1 MLRMTTT
8 AKIIASALVIT
19 VLLILPFSSGCAGP
33 QPLAKPVELTYS
45 NFFPPTH
52 LHSILAEQWIKE
64 VEKRTNNQVKITYYP
79 GGSLTPAAKIYDGV
93 VQGISDLGMS
103 ALAYTVGRFPASEL
117 IDMPHG
123 YPNGWVATKVANDF
137 YQKFKPAEFNDVQV
151 LYFHAHGPGVIF
163 TTKKPVRQLEDL
175 KGLVIRSTG
184 VGAKIVEALGA
195 RGYGAAQGEAYELMA
210 KNVVDGSYTPREV
223 LKGWKQAEVVK
234 YVTGCYDVG
243 NTTAMFV
250 VINKNKWNSLPASVQ
265 KAIME
270 VSQEWIEK
278 HGMVWDYYDEEAMK
292 YFKTFEGRELI
303 ELPKPEMARWVATAV
318 EPLINGYLKDKSA
331 QGLPAADYEKYLK
344 ERVSHWK
351 GKSPS
356 TAQSVDW
363 VKKELEPLAA
373 EKK

>member
-175 KGLVIRSTG
+175 KGLVF
-184 VGAKIVEALGA
+184 L
-195 RGYGAAQGEAYELMA
+195 
-210 KNVVDGSYTPREV
+210 NVLHPTVRVDCATRFIPVREV
-223 LKGWKQAEVVK
+223 STE
-234 YVTGCYDVG
+234 
-243 NTTAMFV
+243 
-250 VINKNKWNSLPASVQ
+250 
-265 KAIME
+265 
-270 VSQEWIEK
+270 
-278 HGMVWDYYDEEAMK
+278 
-292 YFKTFEGRELI
+292 
-303 ELPKPEMARWVATAV
+303 
-318 EPLINGYLKDKSA
+318 
-331 QGLPAADYEKYLK
+331 
-344 ERVSHWK
+344 
-351 GKSPS
+351 PS
-356 TAQSVDW
+356 TFV
-363 VKKELEPLAA
+363 
-373 EKK
+373 